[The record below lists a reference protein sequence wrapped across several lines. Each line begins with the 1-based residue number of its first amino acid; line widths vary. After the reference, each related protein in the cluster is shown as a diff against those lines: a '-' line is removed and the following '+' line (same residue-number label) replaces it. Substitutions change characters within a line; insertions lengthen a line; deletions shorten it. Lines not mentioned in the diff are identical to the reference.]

1 MREHIVAGFV
11 AVLIILCALPYI
23 LSIPSSDNRTASQLA
38 DSNSLFAT
46 VNGSQIHY
54 KIYGDP
60 INPPVILI
68 HGLGGSTFTW
78 RYTIPT
84 LQENKYFVIALDLKG
99 FGLSQKGLDIDYSH
113 SSQAQM
119 ISDFMERLA
128 IPQAIIV
135 GHSMGANIATYL
147 AMDHPEKVS
156 KLILVDA
163 EIKRPGFNLATQLSP
178 IITAFP
184 FSQYAKQIFTRY
196 LSFDKQ
202 KDILKSAYFNPDNVS
217 EDDVKGYNKAF
228 QMKDWEDSLIGVI
241 RDSNRNNLPRNLDTL
256 DKPVRIIWGL
266 QDPWI
271 NIEDGK
277 RINVDIKGSIMDVVE
292 ESGHLPME
300 EKPNEFNA
308 ILLKD
313 LK

>member
-84 LQENKYFVIALDLKG
+84 LQENKYFVIALGLKG

-228 QMKDWEDSLIGVI
+228 QMKDQHPTSFVLLSIK
-241 RDSNRNNLPRNLDTL
+241 RDP
-256 DKPVRIIWGL
+256 
-266 QDPWI
+266 
-271 NIEDGK
+271 
-277 RINVDIKGSIMDVVE
+277 
-292 ESGHLPME
+292 
-300 EKPNEFNA
+300 
-308 ILLKD
+308 
-313 LK
+313 